1 MLTDFPEFVAQS
13 IGASKVFARCI
24 VLVMVFAELAQ
35 ALLPSLVNA
44 SGASPVLDA
53 DDEIR
58 GLTPLI
64 DFLLD
69 ALELVELH
77 FWLVFPASKPC
88 KSDIFYYLGHATVC
102 V

>member
-1 MLTDFPEFVAQS
+1 MV
-13 IGASKVFARCI
+13 
-24 VLVMVFAELAQ
+24 VLAELAQ
-35 ALLPSLVNA
+35 ALLPSLVDTSN
-44 SGASPVLDA
+44 ASPVLDA

-77 FWLVFPASKPC
+77 FRLVFPASEPC

-102 V
+102 VQ